1 MKRVLRSSVLSLV
14 LWVICICFFL
24 EGLEVASAETLTVTK
39 EAELKSAPQAGSK
52 PKTVILR
59 NTKVEWTGNRKGPW
73 LEVRLPS
80 GLQGWIQENSVSTP
94 KSVTPPTS
102 ARTQPT
108 PESAPSAGIEA
119 PKQPTPGDNLE
130 ELKKKYEAELDQFK
144 QLLIERQNEIKA
156 KETELKS
163 KDNTITQLN
172 QEIETLKVQ
181 LAQSNEAGKGTQGSL
196 EDAQNKI
203 KNLESELSQIQKA
216 LSDKNKEVETL
227 TVQNAS
233 LKQQIA
239 EGTSGSSWPLYLIFI
254 LSGLLIGLAIY
265 TFRYRV
271 PRTTIQKPVISSQE
285 FEGQTEKI
293 KPVPSADKTSGPTDQ
308 SSWKELAQTT
318 GALEREDPSKITKGE
333 VAPPFPE
340 KEDPRTRRIPSEPES
355 KAESMLPRGGAV
367 TQSLS
372 SLDSEVEE
380 PQTLSGERFDI
391 RLVKV
396 GDRKDKV
403 LQMLFKVKGL
413 VRSPEELINSVPCTI
428 ARNVEKFNAEKFR
441 HYMNRVGATV
451 ELVKSEEE

>member
-1 MKRVLRSSVLSLV
+1 MRRVLRSSVLSLV
-14 LWVICICFFL
+14 LWVVCISFFIKTL
-24 EGLEVASAETLTVTK
+24 EGAETLTVTK

-59 NTKVEWTGNRKGPW
+59 NTKVEWTGNRKGSW
-73 LEVRLPS
+73 LEVKLPN

-94 KSVTPPTS
+94 KSVPPSTP
-102 ARTQPT
+102 ARTQPP
-108 PESAPSAGIEA
+108 PESVAPSEIEA
-119 PKQPTPGDNLE
+119 PKQPAPVDNLE

-144 QLLIERQNEIKA
+144 QLLLERQNEIKA
-156 KETELKS
+156 KDIELKS
-163 KDNTITQLN
+163 KDDTITQLN
-172 QEIETLKVQ
+172 QQVEALKAQ
-181 LAQSNEAGKGTQGSL
+181 LAQSNEAGKGVQGSL
-196 EDAQNKI
+196 EDAQNRI
-203 KNLESELSQIQKA
+203 KDLENQLSQIQKT
-216 LSDKNKEVETL
+216 LSDKTKEVETL
-227 TVQNAS
+227 STQNAS
-233 LKQQIA
+233 LKQQVA
-239 EGTSGSSWPLYLIFI
+239 EGASGFSWPLYLIPI
-254 LSGLLIGLAIY
+254 LLGLLIGLAVY
-265 TFRYRV
+265 TFRYRA
-271 PRTTIQKPVISSQE
+271 PRDITQKSGAPFQE
-285 FEGQTEKI
+285 FEGRTEKI
-293 KPVPSADKTSGPTDQ
+293 KPSPTPDKTQGPTDQ

-318 GALEREDPSKITKGE
+318 GALEKEEPAKIAKGE
-333 VAPPFPE
+333 VAPTSSE

-355 KAESMLPRGGAV
+355 KAESVLPRGGSV

-372 SLDSEVEE
+372 SSEAEMEE

-391 RLVKV
+391 RLTKV

>member
-1 MKRVLRSSVLSLV
+1 MRRVLKSSVLSLV
-14 LWVICICFFL
+14 LWVICLSLFVKV
-24 EGLEVASAETLTVTK
+24 LEVEGAETLTVTK

-94 KSVTPPTS
+94 KSVIPSTP
-102 ARTQPT
+102 ARTQPP
-108 PESAPSAGIEA
+108 PESVTPSDIEA
-119 PKQPTPGDNLE
+119 PKQPTPVDNLE

-144 QLLIERQNEIKA
+144 QLLLERQNEIKA
-156 KETELKS
+156 KDTELKS
-163 KDNTITQLN
+163 KDDTIAQLN
-172 QEIETLKVQ
+172 QEIEALKTQ
-181 LAQSNEAGKGTQGSL
+181 LTRSNEAGKGVQGTL
-196 EDAQNKI
+196 EEAQNKI
-203 KNLESELSQIQKA
+203 KDLENQLSQIQKT
-216 LSDKNKEVETL
+216 LSDKTKEVETL
-227 TVQNAS
+227 SAQNAS

-239 EGTSGSSWPLYLIFI
+239 EGASGSSWSLYLIPI
-254 LSGLLIGLAIY
+254 LLGLLIGLAVY

-271 PRTTIQKPVISSQE
+271 PREAIPKSGAPFQE

-293 KPVPSADKTSGPTDQ
+293 KPSLTPDKIQGPMDQ

-318 GALEREDPSKITKGE
+318 GALEKEEPAKTVKGE
-333 VAPPFPE
+333 VAPTSYE
-340 KEDPRTRRIPSEPES
+340 KEDPRTRRIPSEPEP
-355 KAESMLPRGGAV
+355 KAEPVLTRGGA

-372 SLDSEVEE
+372 PSDSETEE
-380 PQTLSGERFDI
+380 PQALSGERFDI
-391 RLVKV
+391 RLTKV

-441 HYMNRVGATV
+441 HYMNRVGATI